1 VIPRITED
9 TVTGLLAEELEKR
22 GVKVQLFPLVNTP
35 KGLRKPDAVCVNA
48 GSYIV
53 EAKFRERD
61 LFQAVA
67 KIQNDYLKFY
77 KIIGLKGGFALLYPH
92 ELSKPMSKEQLRK
105 EVYRRKF
112 KLITIF
118 PPEDSRNFSVI
129 EGHIGEI
136 ANVIAEHVL
145 TPPSYVEP
153 SVPYIIETLRQAAQH
168 IVEGLRHLTGQQLE
182 EFFGGKHVFQN
193 ILQYE
198 EQKYPL
204 EDLRLA
210 AAYILVNQL
219 LFYHVLSA
227 KRPDMFPPIDPD
239 GLKSPSELKNYFE
252 RALVINYKPVFQYD
266 ACSLIPI
273 GYLDHIRTIIN
284 AIKGIAPEKV
294 GGDLLGT
301 IFHDLV
307 PFEVR
312 KSVAAF
318 YTNVLAAELLAWLAI
333 DNPDAKVADLACG
346 SGGLLVAAYRRKKF
360 LAEQLKRKFTYED
373 HKKFVEKDLLGI
385 DVMPFA
391 ASVAACHLSL
401 QSPEYFTDKVQIG
414 IWDSTELK
422 PGNII
427 PTIAGVKY
435 ILRGQASLD
444 SFDENQPKVK
454 GVVKLSE
461 NEREEKIK
469 LEKYDVIIMNPPF
482 TRHERI
488 PKEYKKLLEDRFS
501 DYKDKLHG
509 QLGYYGYFVLLADRF
524 LKDGGRLALVLPATL
539 LRVKSCQG
547 IRKLLAEKYHVEH
560 IITTWHRSA
569 FSESARFREILLIA
583 QKSQP
588 NDSKITKI
596 TILKQLPQNISEA
609 RDVADLLNKC
619 KEPLENDNLIL
630 KICEFSKLKK
640 DVNNWFKYIAVN
652 DLTLIDILEN
662 LLSNKKLILFDEFV
676 SLGNYNVLRGIE
688 TAKGVSV
695 QALTITQPNRA
706 IKKSDI
712 WIVMGRNSRYIH
724 TKNRFLSHTLR
735 IPLHAVEPALRRVSL
750 VDRVDITD
758 TLDYVIVERF
768 ENERE
773 YFRLLKMSLPEVR
786 EPSNW
791 NNWRNY
797 VRDRLSNLALVR
809 RIDLSAPGTRAL
821 AFYSDIPFAP
831 PGVAWSIKAGIKQS
845 KILSLWFNS
854 TLFILQ
860 LIVNRKETRGAFL
873 QLDEYALKELAVP
886 DLRNLSESDISMLLN
901 TFEKIRQVKLPSILE
916 QLQIDFWVRRTIDT
930 TWLKIFGY
938 SDNEI
943 NQLLSYIYP
952 AVVRET
958 SLLKQ
963 LMAEGK
969 EVE

>member
-1 VIPRITED
+1 
-9 TVTGLLAEELEKR
+9 
-22 GVKVQLFPLVNTP
+22 
-35 KGLRKPDAVCVNA
+35 
-48 GSYIV
+48 
-53 EAKFRERD
+53 
-61 LFQAVA
+61 
-67 KIQNDYLKFY
+67 
-77 KIIGLKGGFALLYPH
+77 
-92 ELSKPMSKEQLRK
+92 M
-105 EVYRRKF
+105 
-112 KLITIF
+112 
-118 PPEDSRNFSVI
+118 
-129 EGHIGEI
+129 
-136 ANVIAEHVL
+136 
-145 TPPSYVEP
+145 
-153 SVPYIIETLRQAAQH
+153 
-168 IVEGLRHLTGQQLE
+168 
-182 EFFGGKHVFQN
+182 
-193 ILQYE
+193 
-198 EQKYPL
+198 
-204 EDLRLA
+204 
-210 AAYILVNQL
+210 
-219 LFYHVLSA
+219 
-227 KRPDMFPPIDPD
+227 
-239 GLKSPSELKNYFE
+239 
-252 RALVINYKPVFQYD
+252 
-266 ACSLIPI
+266 
-273 GYLDHIRTIIN
+273 
-284 AIKGIAPEKV
+284 
-294 GGDLLGT
+294 
-301 IFHDLV
+301 
-307 PFEVR
+307 
-312 KSVAAF
+312 
-318 YTNVLAAELLAWLAI
+318 
-333 DNPDAKVADLACG
+333 
-346 SGGLLVAAYRRKKF
+346 
-360 LAEQLKRKFTYED
+360 
-373 HKKFVEKDLLGI
+373 
-385 DVMPFA
+385 
-391 ASVAACHLSL
+391 
-401 QSPEYFTDKVQIG
+401 
-414 IWDSTELK
+414 
-422 PGNII
+422 
-427 PTIAGVKY
+427 
-435 ILRGQASLD
+435 
-444 SFDENQPKVK
+444 
-454 GVVKLSE
+454 
-461 NEREEKIK
+461 
-469 LEKYDVIIMNPPF
+469 
-482 TRHERI
+482 
-488 PKEYKKLLEDRFS
+488 
-501 DYKDKLHG
+501 
-509 QLGYYGYFVLLADRF
+509 
-524 LKDGGRLALVLPATL
+524 
-539 LRVKSCQG
+539 
-547 IRKLLAEKYHVEH
+547 
-560 IITTWHRSA
+560 
-569 FSESARFREILLIA
+569 
-583 QKSQP
+583 
-588 NDSKITKI
+588 
-596 TILKQLPQNISEA
+596 
-609 RDVADLLNKC
+609 
-619 KEPLENDNLIL
+619 
-630 KICEFSKLKK
+630 
-640 DVNNWFKYIAVN
+640 NNWFKYIAVN